1 MEQHDIDKTAFV
13 TRQGLFQ
20 FTVMPF
26 GLCNASTKF
35 ERLMKLVLNDLNW
48 KVCLLYLEYIIVS
61 CRCTGSSSMLETA
74 KFAVCKQPTH
84 AVKAGLK
91 TPAGLSSLPR
101 PR

>member
-48 KVCLLYLEYIIVS
+48 KVCLLYLEYIIVYVAS
-61 CRCTGSSSMLETA
+61 FYPELNRLKML
-74 KFAVCKQPTH
+74 
-84 AVKAGLK
+84 
-91 TPAGLSSLPR
+91 
-101 PR
+101 